1 MQALLCRIHGQAE
14 ESLNSL
20 LMFPTFL
27 LRNLHFSFS
36 DLHFKRNSIVMYCLG
51 YHFSCWNRGQGKS
64 DFNRVAYSSLMSQCK
79 AVQGCV
85 GLHRIREQDNLQLG
99 NLASSTCRFF
109 LLLVQYGCSSS
120 FHHVHIPVNR
130 NREGEKLKGRTCL
143 FLLKPQQRSS
153 TQTSCSC
160 AIRQNFVKQPN

>member
-1 MQALLCRIHGQAE
+1 
-14 ESLNSL
+14 
-20 LMFPTFL
+20 MFPTFL

-36 DLHFKRNSIVMYCLG
+36 DAHLKRNSIAMYCLG
-51 YHFSCWNRGQGKS
+51 YHFSCWNRGQGNS
-64 DFNRVAYSSLMSQCK
+64 DFNRVACSSLMSQCK

-85 GLHRIREQDNLQLG
+85 GLHRIRGQDNLQFG

-109 LLLVQYGCSSS
+109 LLVVQYGCSSS

-130 NREGEKLKGRTCL
+130 NREGGSWRGERL

-160 AIRQNFVKQPN
+160 AVGQNFVKQPN